1 MSKYRAIPEYY
12 DAEFAHLDI
21 LQKDVPF
28 LLKRMPKRRQSVL
41 ELAAGTGR
49 VAIPLARAG
58 HQVVGI
64 DYDERVLEIA
74 RGKCR
79 AENLRVEFRR
89 GDCLTLN
96 LHRKF
101 DWVICLFNT
110 FLNFT
115 KLEEQDRFLQTVR
128 RHLKPRGHFYLDIF
142 HPDLEMLAAP
152 ATWGLDRVEFEVPG
166 RGGRGGGGRTVTR
179 TTDTVRTRD
188 AVTQELTY
196 RYVWKDKKGKG
207 GRTGRGGKQE
217 NRFLLTSIFPRELRL
232 LLERNGLRVEKM
244 QGGWGD
250 YDGSS
255 VSADSPRILTLCRR
269 A

>member
-28 LLKRMPKRRQSVL
+28 LLKRMPKRPQSAL

-58 HQVVGI
+58 HQVMGI

-115 KLEEQDRFLQTVR
+115 KLEEQDRFLQTVK
-128 RHLKPRGHFYLDIF
+128 RHLKPRGEGGRFYLDIF

-152 ATWGLDRVEFEVPG
+152 ATWGLDRVEFEVPEL
-166 RGGRGGGGRTVTR
+166 GRTVTR

-196 RYVWKDKKGKG
+196 RYVWKDAK
-207 GRTGRGGKQE
+207 GRTGKQE

-232 LLERNGLRVEKM
+232 LLERNGLRAEKM
-244 QGGWGD
+244 WGD

-255 VSADSPRILTLCRR
+255 ATADSPRILTLCRNR